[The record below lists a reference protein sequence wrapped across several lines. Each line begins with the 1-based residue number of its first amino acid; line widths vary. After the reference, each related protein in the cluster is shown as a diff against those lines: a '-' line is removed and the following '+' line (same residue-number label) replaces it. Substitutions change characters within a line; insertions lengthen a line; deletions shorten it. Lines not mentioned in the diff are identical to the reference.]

1 MRILTPRIKSILSV
15 PLSLKDIQVIDD
27 SLFRSMNCL
36 RTRLKEDPSLEDTFD
51 LYFSV
56 DITTSVDGDVRS
68 EEVDL
73 MKGGRNRR
81 VSSENVNEY
90 SELMMKHYL
99 YDNYRNTLFFLLE
112 GIFEV
117 IPQEFFCIFSEE
129 ELTKVLEGEKS
140 AVWHGAFSH
149 RDRR

>member
-1 MRILTPRIKSILSV
+1 MRRLIPSIKSILSV

-27 SLFRSMNCL
+27 NLFRSMNCL
-36 RTRLKEDPSLEDTFD
+36 KTRLREDPSLEDAFD
-51 LYFSV
+51 VYFSV
-56 DITTSVDGDVRS
+56 DVTTSVDGDVRS

-129 ELTKVLEGEKS
+129 ELAKVLEGEKS
-140 AVWHGAFSH
+140 TGGVWG
-149 RDRR
+149 